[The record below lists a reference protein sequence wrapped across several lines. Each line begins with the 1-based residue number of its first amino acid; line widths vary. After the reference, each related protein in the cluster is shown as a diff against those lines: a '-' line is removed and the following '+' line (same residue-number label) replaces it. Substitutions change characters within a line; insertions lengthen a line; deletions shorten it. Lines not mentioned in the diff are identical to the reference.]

1 MPQKRKRPSN
11 LPEIV
16 LQRATPAPL
25 VHTPPPHPGELQT
38 RPADP
43 APLVNWVD
51 AALSVPPP
59 PDGAPPP
66 PQMSVY
72 YADHSEHHYHHP
84 HPTTP
89 TPQGDTVSFPLLMWV
104 FGFLSATCLI
114 GVLWAGSSDRRVA
127 PQLPPPPPSFPQVQ
141 P

>member
-25 VHTPPPHPGELQT
+25 VHTPPPPPGELQT
-38 RPADP
+38 QPADP
-43 APLVNWVD
+43 APLANWVD
-51 AALSVPPP
+51 AALYTPPP
-59 PDGAPPP
+59 PDAAPLP

-72 YADHSEHHYHHP
+72 YADQSEHHHHH
-84 HPTTP
+84 HPTT
-89 TPQGDTVSFPLLMWV
+89 TRTQADNVSFPLLMWV

-114 GVLWAGSSDRRVA
+114 GVLWAGSSDRRMA
-127 PQLPPPPPSFPQVQ
+127 PQIPPAHPSFPQVQ